1 MIKNYLKIAWRNL
14 IKNKMHSIL
23 NIAGL
28 SAGMAVAMIISLW
41 IYDEVSANKQFK
53 NYDSLYQVMMNQ
65 TFDGKRGSQ
74 TALPYPIGEELKT
87 KYPDLKGVAMCDW
100 GQNHSLVYGEKKI
113 SKYGHFIGEDATDM
127 FSFNILKGDKEPLLD
142 PYSIVLTDETAKALF
157 GNDDPVGKV
166 VKFDN
171 ATNLKV
177 SAVVEKEP
185 KNSSLAFDYLIPW
198 QLQEMIYPWIKQYHK

>member
-1 MIKNYLKIAWRNL
+1 MGVNFNYMLKNYFKIAWRNL

-28 SAGMAVAMIISLW
+28 SAGMAVAMITGLW

-53 NYDSLYQVMMNQ
+53 NFDSIYQVMMNQ

-87 KYPDLKGVAMCDW
+87 KFPDLKGVAMCDW

-113 SKYGHFIGEDATDM
+113 SKYGHFIGEDAADM
-127 FSFNILKGDKEPLLD
+127 FSFNILKGEQGTFTR
-142 PYSIVLTDETAKALF
+142 SIF
-157 GNDDPVGKV
+157 HCINR
-166 VKFDN
+166 
-171 ATNLKV
+171 
-177 SAVVEKEP
+177 
-185 KNSSLAFDYLIPW
+185 
-198 QLQEMIYPWIKQYHK
+198 